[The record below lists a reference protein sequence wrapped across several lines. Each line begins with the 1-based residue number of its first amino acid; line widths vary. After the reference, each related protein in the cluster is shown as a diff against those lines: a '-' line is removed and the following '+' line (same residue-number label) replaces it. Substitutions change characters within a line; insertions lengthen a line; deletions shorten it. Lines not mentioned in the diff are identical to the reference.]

1 MKLIHFGCS
10 FAVGNGVPH
19 YVKGLPSDIAPRVH
33 RFAGSERRETQKD
46 FEFKIRAP
54 YTCGN
59 YLADKLKLGFQ
70 KIAMNG
76 GSNEMIF
83 RRLIETNLKNSFVL
97 IGLTT
102 DNRREGLTDR
112 RNRSHWHTWKIV
124 GPGQDVGYKDV
135 MFSPWKDEYL
145 PAIIEEC
152 QIRTLTQIIY
162 MQNYLKNN
170 NVPYLIF
177 NALHNGFDTP
187 HTSEAQELLNKVDE
201 QNFFQLRATHEE
213 TQHGWCL
220 TNGLCVSEN
229 DEHPAIDGHCAWGL
243 KMLNMTKSILE
254 AHDADR

>member
-19 YVKGLPSDIAPRVH
+19 FIKDLPGDMAPSVH
-33 RFAGSERRETQKD
+33 RLMGDEKRDIEKQFN
-46 FEFKIRAP
+46 FKIKQP

-59 YLADKLKLGFQ
+59 YLADKLKLDLN
-70 KIAMNG
+70 KVALNG
-76 GSNEMIF
+76 ASNEMIF
-83 RRLIETNLKNSFVL
+83 RSLIETKLEKSFVL

-102 DNRREGLTDR
+102 DNRREGLTTR
-112 RNRSHWHTWKIV
+112 RNNSHWHTWKIV

-135 MFSPWKDEYL
+135 QFNPWKNEYK

-162 MQNYLKNN
+162 MQNFLQNKK
-170 NVPYLIF
+170 VPYLMF
-177 NALHNGFDTP
+177 NALHNGFATP
-187 HTSEAQELLNKVDE
+187 YTSEAQELLKKVNE
-201 QNFFQLRATHEE
+201 QNFFQLRAKHDN

-220 TNGLCVSEN
+220 KNQMCVSEN

-243 KMLNMTKSILE
+243 KMLNMTESILE
-254 AHDADR
+254 NHNANR